1 MTVSRGG
8 GHVGHHSDALHAL
21 GRSAGARLI
30 GDPPLGALLHSWSL
44 ITIGVGRASRFW
56 DRILAVCRQ
65 IQPASKSHPAAPA
78 LLPDLWG
85 RGASSCPRRA
95 LASELWAEALAQH
108 LEIHLWRPAV
118 VLVQGA
124 SLPIAL
130 KLVRQVPDR
139 VTAMVLFGL
148 SRPGW

>member
-1 MTVSRGG
+1 MQATTVTLSMPSG
-8 GHVGHHSDALHAL
+8 
-21 GRSAGARLI
+21 GAR
-30 GDPPLGALLHSWSL
+30 GPVSSVTPPLGALLHSWSL

-118 VLVQGA
+118 VLV
-124 SLPIAL
+124 
-130 KLVRQVPDR
+130 
-139 VTAMVLFGL
+139 
-148 SRPGW
+148 